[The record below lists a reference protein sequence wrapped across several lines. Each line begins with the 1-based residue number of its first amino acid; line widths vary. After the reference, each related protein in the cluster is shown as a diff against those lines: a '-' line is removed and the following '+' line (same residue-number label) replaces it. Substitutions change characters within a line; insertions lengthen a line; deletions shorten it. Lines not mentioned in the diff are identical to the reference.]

1 MTSSSFYRRSVIA
14 VGGMAIALFMNSQA
28 SAQTYDGTLTIDGLT
43 STYSITTDG
52 TLGALTGSNIASW
65 GVTMSSTAGVV
76 TFTNGPGSLVFS
88 GSSLS
93 ATTTDLLFNYGVSGV
108 NYLIFCSFNCR
119 HFLDFETNDGFAD
132 NAAMRFDNGT
142 IVRVGQTSIQ
152 SIASRP
158 GTIGAVPE
166 PGTWAMMLL
175 GFGAIGF
182 SMRRRRKAVGTAQ
195 LA

>member
-14 VGGMAIALFMNSQA
+14 VGGMAAALFLSSQA
-28 SAQTYDGTLTIDGLT
+28 LAQTYNGTLNIDGLN

-52 TLGALTGSNIASW
+52 TLGALTGGNISSW
-65 GVTMSSTAGVV
+65 AVNMSSSAGVV
-76 TFTNGPGSLVFS
+76 TFTNGPGSIVFS
-88 GSSLS
+88 GSALS
-93 ATTTDLLFNYGVSGV
+93 ATSTDLLFDYGVSGV

-119 HFLDFETNDGFAD
+119 HFLDFETNDGFPD
-132 NAAMRFDNGT
+132 SAAMRFDNGAV
-142 IVRVGQTSIQ
+142 VRVAQTGIQ

-166 PGTWAMMLL
+166 PSTWAMMLL
-175 GFGAIGF
+175 GFGGVGVAL
-182 SMRRRRKAVGTAQ
+182 RRRRRSTVIAQ